1 MVASQTHL
9 PNPGQTQGARVPQTH
24 QTTSKRR
31 KPGTGRDPWNASRD
45 LQAAVLEKTQK
56 LKQVGTCKTQ
66 VATCPRVLPK
76 TRLFTI
82 QTQIFHHPNDP
93 KG

>member
-1 MVASQTHL
+1 MVASKIPV
-9 PNPGQTQGARVPQTH
+9 PNPGQTQGARVPKTH

-31 KPGTGRDPWNASRD
+31 KHGTGRD